1 MDLETRKSSVGN
13 GEAEWMRWRRRAESW
28 SVKEPLVGGIRC
40 TVVRILVTGF
50 SVVVV
55 SCEGDDGGC

>member
-1 MDLETRKSSVGN
+1 
-13 GEAEWMRWRRRAESW
+13 MRWRRRAESW

-55 SCEGDDGGC
+55 SCEGGYGGC